1 MPDLKGK
8 VMTVRQIIFGSCAFL
23 FLAATLFLAL
33 QDRNFWPFLLIALP
47 LGINV
52 QKTPRWWTYLLYVLY
67 FVIIAVFA
75 MKFYLANPVDWHQ
88 VLITDWYVTAVVF
101 CLPVML
107 LAWFGYEKWRA
118 AKGKN

>member
-1 MPDLKGK
+1 
-8 VMTVRQIIFGSCAFL
+8 MTVRQIIFGLYAFL
-23 FLAATLFLAL
+23 LLAAALFLAL
-33 QDRNFWPFLLIALP
+33 QDQNFWPFLLIALP

-75 MKFYLANPVDWHQ
+75 MKFYLTNPVDWHQ
-88 VLITDWYVTAVVF
+88 VLITNWDVTLLVLY
-101 CLPVML
+101 LPVML